1 MRKVYE
7 SLNTM
12 MIGHLKNL
20 LMTEGIPSF
29 TKNEYGSAGRIPANE
44 CWEEIWIENDTQ
56 YDDAEKIIKEALSD
70 DSASGPDWVCPNC
83 QEANEYQFA
92 LCWNCGKENQNP

>member
-70 DSASGPDWVCPNC
+70 DSASGPDWVCPRC
-83 QEANEYQFA
+83 QEVNEYQFA
-92 LCWNCGKENQNP
+92 LCWNCGKEIPKT

>member
-29 TKNEYGSAGRIPANE
+29 TKNEYSSAGRIPANE

-56 YDDAEKIIKEALSD
+56 YDDADKIIKEALSD

-83 QEANEYQFA
+83 QEVNEYQFA
-92 LCWNCGKENQNP
+92 LCWNCCKENPNT

>member
-44 CWEEIWIENDTQ
+44 CWEEIWIENDSQ
-56 YDDAEKIIKEALSD
+56 YDDADKLIKKALSD

-83 QEANEYQFA
+83 QEVNEYQFA
-92 LCWNCGKENQNP
+92 LCWNCSKENPNT

>member
-7 SLNTM
+7 PLNTI

-56 YDDAEKIIKEALSD
+56 YDDADKIIKEALSD
-70 DSASGPDWVCPNC
+70 DSASGPDCV
-83 QEANEYQFA
+83 
-92 LCWNCGKENQNP
+92 G

>member
-44 CWEEIWIENDTQ
+44 RWEEIWIENDTQ
-56 YDDAEKIIKEALSD
+56 YDDAEKLIKEALSD
-70 DSASGPDWVCPNC
+70 DSASGPDWVCQNC
-83 QEANEYQFA
+83 QEVNEYQFA
-92 LCWNCGKENQNP
+92 LCWNCGKKNPNT